1 MINFR
6 MLVDVLRHSG
16 FGADHLRVRA
26 CLPHLLD
33 SRMARP
39 IPKP

>member
-16 FGADHLRVRA
+16 FGPITCVF
-26 CLPHLLD
+26 
-33 SRMARP
+33 SSARQP
-39 IPKP
+39 YGSPTPKP